1 MTKWQI
7 GSMAKWHNCIMV
19 LWKEVLTFEI
29 LDVSDDDDVE
39 ELVVGDVGGPDRHH
53 QVPEAD
59 ERTVLVSE
67 HSHDDVVLKKKRIP
81 IFSGLCVI
89 RLRYCALVT
98 MAAFVE
104 YQVLII
110 EIT

>member
-67 HSHDDVVLKKKRIP
+67 HSHDDVVLKKTHSD
-81 IFSGLCVI
+81 FSAS
-89 RLRYCALVT
+89 ALYDSAT
-98 MAAFVE
+98 A
-104 YQVLII
+104 LWLLWLLL
-110 EIT
+110 